1 MRFWNWDRR
10 KSELNEELEAHV
22 RFAIE
27 DRIARGESPEQARA
41 AALREIGNLPLVA
54 DTTRRQWGWERLE
67 RFTQD
72 LRYAVRRLRKSPGYA
87 LTVIL
92 TLTLAIGANTAI
104 FGLFYALF
112 LRSLPVSHP
121 EEIVQV
127 KLAIGQKAD
136 ANSEPT
142 GNLSGKIFDI
152 VSTEAKGLDGACAW
166 ESAQQN
172 LHDASGT
179 RPVPAATLSGGCF
192 RMFGLHA
199 ALGRLFN
206 ESDDK
211 HGGGPEG
218 YAAVLSYNYWRSH
231 LGGDPGVIGRVLDLQ
246 DKKAIIVGV
255 LQPGF
260 DSVTVGDRPW
270 IYLPS
275 EVDDPG
281 ERHGYGS
288 FDRMIFAR
296 LGTNVPM
303 SQFAAQIDAVYT
315 AHLKVDHFQYVR
327 FNEQG
332 KMQMTS
338 EAHLVV
344 TRGRTGSSYLRE
356 QYEKPLYLVEGL
368 VGISLLVAC
377 AYLALL
383 ASTRTLAQQRELAV
397 RIALGAGRSRI
408 LAQIFVEAL
417 LLALAGAALGLL
429 FAWAAG
435 RGLLVLIN
443 HSSASDPL
451 QLDLAPSGAVL
462 LFALGISVL
471 TLILSGVGPAWRA
484 SRIDPASD
492 IKDGGYTSS
501 SRRGRR
507 IGVWLVPA
515 QIGFSLILVLVAAL
529 MASTLARL
537 LAVDPG
543 FRTTG
548 LTFMRADFSQKQEPI
563 PGSTNE
569 QVSPTLL
576 TALLDR
582 IRNTAGVQDAAISQ
596 TNPLEGA
603 MYIASASSTAAS
615 GETRTNEFLVSLS
628 VSPGYFSTLGV
639 PMQAGH
645 DFTSGDSGAA
655 PEVCILSRS
664 AAQFFFPGQNA
675 VGKTL
680 EMQRSKKA
688 QKLRVVAVVGDIHYS
703 GPREEIPRM
712 LYMPYAQAHWN
723 PYVEFSVRSQTAST
737 GISAVRE
744 AFRTLAPDV
753 ALNDPVMVTDLVR
766 STMGREWLVVVL
778 AGFFAALTVTLSAI
792 GIYGLLNASVLRRRT
807 EIGLRMALGSSRLGV
822 VRLVLHEALWM
833 VLPGLVLGA
842 AGAWGLTRLLRS
854 LLFGVKPLDP
864 WMCALSAAV
873 FAVIALLASA
883 LPARRAASVDP
894 MIALRTD

>member
-10 KSELNEELEAHV
+10 KSELNEELETHL

-27 DRIARGESPEQARA
+27 DRIARGESPEEARA

-54 DTTRRQWGWERLE
+54 DTTCRQWGWERLE
-67 RFTQD
+67 RFGQD

-104 FGLFYALF
+104 FGLLYALF
-112 LRSLPVSHP
+112 LRSMPVSHP

-127 KLAIGQKAD
+127 KLAIGPKG
-136 ANSEPT
+136 NTGGEPSD
-142 GNLSGKIFDI
+142 NVSGKVFDI
-152 VSTEAKGLDGACAW
+152 VATEGKGLNGACAW
-166 ESAQQN
+166 MGAQQN
-172 LHDASGT
+172 LRDSSGT

-199 ALGRLFN
+199 ALGRLLN

-231 LGGDPGVIGRVLDLQ
+231 LGGDPAVIGRVLDFQ
-246 DKKAIIVGV
+246 DKKAIVVGV

-275 EVDDPG
+275 EVDDPE

-288 FDRMIFAR
+288 FDRMIFVR
-296 LGTNVPM
+296 LDKAMPLP
-303 SQFAAQIDAVYT
+303 QFAEQVDTAYG
-315 AHLKVDHFQYVR
+315 AHLKADKFQYVR
-327 FNEQG
+327 FDPPH
-332 KMQMTS
+332 KMSMTN

-344 TRGRTGSSYLRE
+344 TRGRTGASYLRE

-383 ASTRTLAQQRELAV
+383 ASTRALAQQRELAV

-408 LAQIFVEAL
+408 LAQIFAEGM
-417 LLALAGAALGLL
+417 LLAVVGAMLGLL
-429 FAWAAG
+429 FAWGAG
-435 RGLLVLIN
+435 HGLLVLIN
-443 HSSASDPL
+443 HSAASDPL
-451 QLDLAPSGAVL
+451 QLDLAPSGTVL

-471 TLILSGVGPAWRA
+471 TLILSGMGPAWRA

-492 IKDGGYTSS
+492 IKDGGQTSS

-507 IGVWLVPA
+507 LGVWLVPV
-515 QIGFSLILVLVAAL
+515 QIGFSLILVLVATL
-529 MASTLARL
+529 MASTLVRL

-563 PGSTNE
+563 PSSKVKR
-569 QVSPTLL
+569 VSPSLIA
-576 TALLDR
+576 ALLDR
-582 IRNTAGVQDAAISQ
+582 IRNSPSVQNAAISQ
-596 TNPLEGA
+596 ANPLEGA
-603 MYIASASSTAAS
+603 MYVMSAAS
-615 GETRTNEFLVSLS
+615 TTSSGERRTSEFLVSLT
-628 VSPGYFSTLGV
+628 VSPDYFSTLGV
-639 PMQAGH
+639 PLLSGR
-645 DFTSGDSGAA
+645 DFTSGDSNGAT
-655 PEVCILSRS
+655 EVCILSRS
-664 AAQFFFPGQNA
+664 AAQFFFPGQEA
-675 VGKTL
+675 VGKTI

-688 QKLRVVAVVGDIHYS
+688 QKLRVVAVVGDLHYS
-703 GPREEIPRM
+703 GPRDEIPRM
-712 LYMPYAQAHWN
+712 LYMPYAQTQWN
-723 PYVEFSVRSQTAST
+723 PYVEFSVRSQIPSA

-744 AFRTLAPDV
+744 AFRALAPEV

-766 STMGREWLVVVL
+766 SSMGREWLVAVL

-807 EIGLRMALGSSRLGV
+807 EIGVRMALGSSRRDVIG
-822 VRLVLHEALWM
+822 LVLREAVWM
-833 VLPGLVLGA
+833 VLPGLALGA

-864 WMCALSAAV
+864 WMCALSAVV

-894 MIALRTD
+894 MIALRHD